1 MPSIYVENMQME
13 HIMLKGD
20 FRSGRPV
27 PLSIPSSVRREWQV
41 NGGDDESLAE
51 AAAEFSQSR
60 GYEFEWGQI
69 IEELLDQDPTEK
81 DDDPL
86 SMSARWHFVLVD
98 LHNEFLD
105 AGGNLGEL
113 SDLAVDILDLVRQD
127 AFAEL
132 TPENRRETMPDF
144 IDFNEGNNISAFEI
158 AVLGV
163 ENIDQA
169 RQWVD
174 SFFVVGVLPILI
186 SRLRAENRAA
196 SSSSDIH

>member
-1 MPSIYVENMQME
+1 MS
-13 HIMLKGD
+13 KGD
-20 FRSGRPV
+20 FLAGRSV
-27 PLSIPSSVRREWQV
+27 PLLIPSSVRREWQM
-41 NGGDDESLAE
+41 NGGDDGFLAE
-51 AAAEFSQSR
+51 VEEEFGECR

-69 IEELLDQDPTEK
+69 IEELLEQDSREK

-113 SDLAVDILDLVRQD
+113 SDLAVNILEQIRDD

-132 TPENRRETMPDF
+132 TSEDRRETLPDYIAF
-144 IDFNEGNNISAFEI
+144 SEGNNISAFEI

-163 ENIDQA
+163 ENIDRA

-174 SFFVVGVLPILI
+174 SFFILGVLPILI
-186 SRLRAENRAA
+186 SRLQAENRTACLQLTGA
-196 SSSSDIH
+196 R